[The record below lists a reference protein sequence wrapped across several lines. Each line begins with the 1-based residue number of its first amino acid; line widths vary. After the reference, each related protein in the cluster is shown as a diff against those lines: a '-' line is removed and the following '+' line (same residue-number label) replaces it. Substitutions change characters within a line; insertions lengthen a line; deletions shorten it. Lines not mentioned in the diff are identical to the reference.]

1 MHLVHL
7 SLRAVNIIS
16 DKVLYCSYIGLPISG
31 IEDDAGV
38 ELDSSFSSRK
48 KARNRFIPAAGHGQN
63 AATYLLQ
70 VQHTSQVQ
78 IMNSSAVLC
87 HCTDRTDI

>member
-16 DKVLYCSYIGLPISG
+16 DNLYCSYIGLPISG

-48 KARNRFIPAAGHGQN
+48 KARNRFIPAAGHGQD
-63 AATYLLQ
+63 AATYI
-70 VQHTSQVQ
+70 SQVYNTRQ
-78 IMNSSAVLC
+78 KHKS
-87 HCTDRTDI
+87 

>member
-48 KARNRFIPAAGHGQN
+48 KARNRFIPAAGHGQD
-63 AATYLLQ
+63 AATYI
-70 VQHTSQVQ
+70 SQVYNTRQ
-78 IMNSSAVLC
+78 KHKS
-87 HCTDRTDI
+87 